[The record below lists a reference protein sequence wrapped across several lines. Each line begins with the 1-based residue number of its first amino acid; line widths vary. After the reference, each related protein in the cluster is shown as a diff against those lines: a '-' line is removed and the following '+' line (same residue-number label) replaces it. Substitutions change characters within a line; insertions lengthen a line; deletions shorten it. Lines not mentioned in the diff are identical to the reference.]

1 MVPSLTNEEL
11 PEPFAS
17 ADAASRDGQQAYL
30 RGTRLRL
37 TFAVLSA
44 VLAIFSFE
52 VGEGW
57 DGAAL
62 LVAFAFIATLV
73 VEVWMLTSKPERK
86 WYDGRALAESTK
98 TLAWKYAVGG
108 DPFTLTNSADDN
120 AHSRRFV
127 SEVEK
132 LIGEVPSDSI
142 IVPAPV
148 RVTERL
154 QEVRDSPLS
163 VRRDVYLQYRVG
175 DQQAWYSSKARRNAE
190 MASRWRI
197 TLILVEGLG
206 IVAAILKAA
215 GLVPI
220 DLPGVIAAALG
231 AGSAWFAVRQHE
243 ALARAYTFA
252 ANDLSTVYVRLQD
265 AVEESSWA
273 REVSDA
279 EEAISREHIM
289 WRASR
294 GGA

>member
-1 MVPSLTNEEL
+1 MVPNLTDEEL

-17 ADAASRDGQQAYL
+17 ADAASRDGQRAYL

-37 TFAVLSA
+37 TFAILSA
-44 VLAIFSFE
+44 VLALFSFE
-52 VGEGW
+52 VGKGW
-57 DGAAL
+57 DAAAL

-73 VEVWMLTSKPERK
+73 VEVWMLASKPERK

-98 TLAWKYAVGG
+98 TLAWKYTVRGT
-108 DPFTLTNSADDN
+108 PFTLTSSAESDG
-120 AHSRRFV
+120 RRFV

-132 LIGEVPSDSI
+132 LISEVPSDSI

-148 RVTERL
+148 RITEHM
-154 QEVRDSPLS
+154 QEVRDSPLD
-163 VRRDVYLQYRVG
+163 VRRDVYLKGRIEN
-175 DQQAWYSSKARRNAE
+175 QQAWYSDKARYNAK
-190 MASRWRI
+190 MADRWRI
-197 TLILVEGLG
+197 ALIAIEGLG

-220 DLPGVIAAALG
+220 DLPSVIAAALG

-243 ALARAYTFA
+243 ALGRAYTFA
-252 ANDLSTVYVRLQD
+252 ANDLSTVYVRLQG
-265 AVEESSWA
+265 AVGESSWA
-273 REVSDA
+273 REVGDA